1 MIGSVLN
8 TGLEGVQKGMT
19 GLHQTAQNIA
29 SKTTQV
35 TSAPQS
41 GQSPATV
48 QAATVQA
55 ATDSS
60 LAESMVEMRLY
71 EATTQASAKVV
82 KTADEMIGT
91 LIDTFA

>member
-8 TGLEGVQKGMT
+8 TGLEGVHKGMT
-19 GLHQTAQNIA
+19 GLHKTAQDIA

-35 TSAPQS
+35 ASAPQVA
-41 GQSPATV
+41 QSPT
-48 QAATVQA
+48 TVQA

-60 LAESMVEMRLY
+60 LAESMVELRLY

-82 KTADEMIGT
+82 KAADEMLGT

>member
-48 QAATVQA
+48 QAAT
-55 ATDSS
+55 DSS